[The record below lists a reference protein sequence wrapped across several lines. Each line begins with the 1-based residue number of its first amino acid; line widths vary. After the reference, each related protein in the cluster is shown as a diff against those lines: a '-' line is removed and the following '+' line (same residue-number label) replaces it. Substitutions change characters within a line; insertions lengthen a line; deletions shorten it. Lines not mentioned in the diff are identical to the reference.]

1 MKDEIF
7 NCYRYNLWLYHLG
20 RLWLILHGVSSDF
33 DIDIL
38 WLVIYKI
45 FNMDDVKCK
54 LYKGKDRIKHTVIE
68 TLGLNVWPN

>member
-7 NCYRYNLWLYHLG
+7 NCYRYNLWVYHLG
-20 RLWLILHGVSSDF
+20 RLWLILHGVSSSDF

-54 LYKGKDRIKHTVIE
+54 L
-68 TLGLNVWPN
+68 

>member
-1 MKDEIF
+1 MKYSIVTDIIYGCITWED
-7 NCYRYNLWLYHLG
+7 
-20 RLWLILHGVSSDF
+20 WLILHGVSSSDF

-54 LYKGKDRIKHTVIE
+54 L
-68 TLGLNVWPN
+68 